1 MLQVRVKKGYVPPE
15 EQQTYDRWKNTE
27 PQGVPGAYDVGAPK
41 PPKSKTAMKNEKRK
55 QKKAEGGTDGGGDGG
70 GGGGA
75 AQTDSR
81 AAVDPA
87 AQPAAGA
94 PAAAGNEIEKK
105 VRALRKR
112 LRMIDDL
119 AEKAAAGAEL
129 NADQAAKVASRGEVE
144 AEIAKWE
151 ALNDTEELGKEVKK
165 LNKKMRQIEEL
176 EARAK
181 GGETLNAD
189 QEGKIAAKAK
199 VAEELKK
206 MEELASKLAL

>member
-1 MLQVRVKKGYVPPE
+1 
-15 EQQTYDRWKNTE
+15 
-27 PQGVPGAYDVGAPK
+27 
-41 PPKSKTAMKNEKRK
+41 
-55 QKKAEGGTDGGGDGG
+55 
-70 GGGGA
+70 
-75 AQTDSR
+75 
-81 AAVDPA
+81 
-87 AQPAAGA
+87 
-94 PAAAGNEIEKK
+94 
-105 VRALRKR
+105 
-112 LRMIDDL
+112 MIDDL